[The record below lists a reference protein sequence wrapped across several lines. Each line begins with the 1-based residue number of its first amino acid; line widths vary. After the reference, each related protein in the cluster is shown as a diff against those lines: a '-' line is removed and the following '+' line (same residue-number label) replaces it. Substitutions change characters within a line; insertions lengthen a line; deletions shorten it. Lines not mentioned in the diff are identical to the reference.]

1 MKGKNL
7 ICFIL
12 LLFTGCATVSERP
25 YEKIKFPELPITEQP
40 QFTKERLENGI
51 TLFLM
56 EDRSLPLISFKAL
69 VRTGTIY
76 EPAEKIGL
84 AEITFETMRTGGA
97 NEKTG
102 DEIDLLLEHLGAS
115 VSTNIGT
122 DIGWIEGYCHKR
134 NFFSVFNIFKD
145 IITSP
150 SFESNKIALAVIRK
164 KSEIS
169 RRDDHISAIADREF
183 QRSLYG
189 KDSPYARIS
198 EYETVDNITREDI
211 VRFYSQAVHPKDII
225 LGIWGDFE
233 TKDITEIVK
242 RTFGLWQ
249 KEETER
255 QEKPPVE
262 FAGNDGSFNIIKK
275 EDATQS
281 VIVMGHKGLQRNNPD
296 YPVAVVLSRALGA
309 GWNSRFSK
317 ILRQEKGLAYEVWA
331 VFSAEFDHPGLFIA
345 KAQTKVEK
353 TIEAVELMKR
363 EIKRIQGGITKEE
376 LDVAKEGFINS
387 EVFWSDTKD
396 KIINRILIY
405 EYYGYPY
412 NYPEKLM
419 EEIKKVSGEDIKRV
433 AEKYLFPEKLT
444 VIVIGNLENQ

>member
-164 KSEIS
+164 K
-169 RRDDHISAIADREF
+169 
-183 QRSLYG
+183 
-189 KDSPYARIS
+189 
-198 EYETVDNITREDI
+198 
-211 VRFYSQAVHPKDII
+211 
-225 LGIWGDFE
+225 
-233 TKDITEIVK
+233 
-242 RTFGLWQ
+242 
-249 KEETER
+249 
-255 QEKPPVE
+255 
-262 FAGNDGSFNIIKK
+262 
-275 EDATQS
+275 
-281 VIVMGHKGLQRNNPD
+281 
-296 YPVAVVLSRALGA
+296 
-309 GWNSRFSK
+309 
-317 ILRQEKGLAYEVWA
+317 
-331 VFSAEFDHPGLFIA
+331 A
-345 KAQTKVEK
+345 K
-353 TIEAVELMKR
+353 
-363 EIKRIQGGITKEE
+363 
-376 LDVAKEGFINS
+376 
-387 EVFWSDTKD
+387 
-396 KIINRILIY
+396 
-405 EYYGYPY
+405 
-412 NYPEKLM
+412 
-419 EEIKKVSGEDIKRV
+419 
-433 AEKYLFPEKLT
+433 
-444 VIVIGNLENQ
+444 

>member
-1 MKGKNL
+1 M
-7 ICFIL
+7 
-12 LLFTGCATVSERP
+12 
-25 YEKIKFPELPITEQP
+25 
-40 QFTKERLENGI
+40 
-51 TLFLM
+51 
-56 EDRSLPLISFKAL
+56 
-69 VRTGTIY
+69 
-76 EPAEKIGL
+76 
-84 AEITFETMRTGGA
+84 
-97 NEKTG
+97 
-102 DEIDLLLEHLGAS
+102 
-115 VSTNIGT
+115 
-122 DIGWIEGYCHKR
+122 
-134 NFFSVFNIFKD
+134 
-145 IITSP
+145 
-150 SFESNKIALAVIRK
+150 
-164 KSEIS
+164 
-169 RRDDHISAIADREF
+169 
-183 QRSLYG
+183 
-189 KDSPYARIS
+189 
-198 EYETVDNITREDI
+198 
-211 VRFYSQAVHPKDII
+211 
-225 LGIWGDFE
+225 GDFE